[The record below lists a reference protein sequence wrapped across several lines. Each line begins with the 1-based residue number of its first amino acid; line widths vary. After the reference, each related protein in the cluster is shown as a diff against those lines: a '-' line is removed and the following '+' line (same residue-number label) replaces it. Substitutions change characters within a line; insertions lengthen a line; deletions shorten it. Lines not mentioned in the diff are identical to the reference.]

1 VNRPLILRL
10 SALVLSAAL
19 SCASACA
26 PPARAQALPA
36 PIELST
42 LGPGV
47 LFELRVMR
55 EEDGFSIGFGY
66 VVAPDGTVD
75 LPYVGR
81 MHVAGLEPQEVAEA
95 VRSELIKRGI
105 KRGILSEPIV
115 SVSVKEY
122 TPKRIEVLGE
132 VMRPGSLPMR
142 PGLTL
147 VRAISLVGGFSAMAD
162 KTRIVIRRRGVKA
175 TISIEGVLDG
185 RIPDPLLQFGD
196 SIQVDQ
202 R

>member
-1 VNRPLILRL
+1 VSRPLALRL

-19 SCASACA
+19 PCVSACA
-26 PPARAQALPA
+26 PPVRTLALPA

-55 EEDGFSIGFGY
+55 EDGFSIEFGY

-81 MHVAGLEPQEVAEA
+81 THVAGLEPQDVAEA
-95 VRSELIKRGI
+95 VRSELIKL
-105 KRGILSEPIV
+105 GILSEPIV

-122 TPKRIEVLGE
+122 TSKRIEVLGE
-132 VMRPGSLPMR
+132 VMRPGSLSMQ

-147 VRAISLVGGFSAMAD
+147 VRAISLVGGFSAMAA
-162 KTRIVIRRRGVKA
+162 KTRIVIRRKVKGGTRAA
-175 TISIEGVLDG
+175 TISIEDVLDS
-185 RIPDPLLQFGD
+185 RIPDPLLQAGD